1 MLFPSLP
8 VGLIFDHK
16 AVQGFPFRDAR
27 QIIRHMT
34 IATRNTRSLTANPQ
48 GLLLIVLGLLFGP
61 GYYAF
66 CQHVSGRAGQTYA
79 LTERSDR
86 WTLPDG
92 SILRLRSGQAYKPLP
107 LDLTPD
113 QNGYRFRFSFNVT
126 RTDSNDVA
134 NEYQMSLLQGDVGV
148 AARSIKVRGRGK
160 VDVAL
165 DPVQILYP
173 GSYVLVLEEVGKPA
187 LGVSGVGLQ
196 IDTGVEQPK
205 MWIAWSGLVLLVC
218 GIALLLRDAL
228 ARR

>member
-1 MLFPSLP
+1 
-8 VGLIFDHK
+8 
-16 AVQGFPFRDAR
+16 
-27 QIIRHMT
+27 MT
-34 IATRNTRSLTANPQ
+34 KATRNTRSLPANPQ

-66 CQHVSGRAGQTYA
+66 CQHVSGRAGQNYA

-126 RTDSNDVA
+126 HTDSTDA
-134 NEYQMSLLQGDVGV
+134 TNEYQMSLLQGDTGV
-148 AARSIKVRGRGK
+148 AERSIKVRGRGK

-165 DPVQILYP
+165 DPVHIFYP
-173 GSYVLVLEEVGKPA
+173 GNYVLVLEEVGKPA
-187 LGVSGVGLQ
+187 LAVSGVGLQ

-228 ARR
+228 ARRRH